1 MDKYIIA
8 LYIRLSIEDAKTDSY
23 SIQNQQ
29 ISLRKYAEALPE
41 AENAEIIEF
50 IDNGYSGTNFECP
63 AVQEL
68 LELVR
73 GFKINC
79 IVVKNFSRFG
89 RNAIETGYFI
99 ERVFPL
105 FHTRFISIN
114 DGFDTI
120 EHKEDTGGM
129 EVAFKYLIN
138 EYYSKDLSEK
148 SKSAKYLKMRAGEYQ
163 SKLCCYGYK
172 KGKNNRMEIDEEAAD
187 VVRMIFDLSLKRN
200 SAQQI
205 AKELYAKGVLTPGEY
220 KASKGMKGY
229 DISRCHH
236 MWQRS
241 TVLRL
246 LADER
251 YIGTYIMGKRAV
263 NEVGSNRAHLKDESE
278 WFKIPDHHPAIV
290 DTETF
295 IQVQAGIRH
304 PKMSERKQKKYPLR
318 GKVFCGC
325 CGHAMYRVK
334 KDPEY
339 SCRFTEISND
349 FPCRGLTIKER
360 DLETVLFEVMSKQAA
375 IILNIDPA
383 QSLDELSTKVAEKVS
398 YEKQIEDCYSQKMNT
413 YERYM
418 LNEIDLDTYQRENT
432 AYDIRLKEI
441 QRLHSAIATVTAQMQ
456 MDRDERDSL
465 SVLARDV
472 SAEVSL
478 TQKLTEALIEKV
490 IIFPNNQMEI
500 VWKVQAF
507 A

>member
-1 MDKYIIA
+1 
-8 LYIRLSIEDAKTDSY
+8 
-23 SIQNQQ
+23 
-29 ISLRKYAEALPE
+29 
-41 AENAEIIEF
+41 
-50 IDNGYSGTNFECP
+50 
-63 AVQEL
+63 
-68 LELVR
+68 
-73 GFKINC
+73 
-79 IVVKNFSRFG
+79 
-89 RNAIETGYFI
+89 
-99 ERVFPL
+99 
-105 FHTRFISIN
+105 
-114 DGFDTI
+114 
-120 EHKEDTGGM
+120 
-129 EVAFKYLIN
+129 
-138 EYYSKDLSEK
+138 
-148 SKSAKYLKMRAGEYQ
+148 MRAGEYQ

-172 KGKNNRMEIDEEAAD
+172 KGKNNRMEIDEEAAN

-205 AKELYAKGVLTPGEY
+205 AKELYTKGILTPGEY

-263 NEVGSNRAHLKDESE
+263 NEVGSNRVHLKDESE

-325 CGHAMYRVK
+325 CGHSMYRVK

-339 SCRFTEISND
+339 SCRFTEISDD

-375 IILNIDPA
+375 VILNIDPA

-418 LNEIDLDTYQRENT
+418 LNEIDLDTYQRANT

-441 QRLHSAIATVTAQMQ
+441 QRLHSAIATVTARMQ

-465 SVLARDV
+465 SVLVRDV